1 VKSREFSMIFLNP
14 PEALLPKSLKN
25 IYSLPEGYTKKNLDK
40 AGATFGVLL
49 TRCMIAH
56 PSLPSW
62 CFQEAGFIY

>member
-1 VKSREFSMIFLNP
+1 MIFLNP

-56 PSLPSW
+56 QSLSQLVLSTSR
-62 CFQEAGFIY
+62 FYILILYFGI

>member
-1 VKSREFSMIFLNP
+1 MIFLNP

-49 TRCMIAH
+49 TRFMIGH
-56 PSLPSW
+56 QSLSQLVLSISR
-62 CFQEAGFIY
+62 FYILILYVGI